1 MEIEINNLSK
11 KYGKKT
17 VLKNV
22 SVTISSG
29 MFGLLGRNVPRYIL
43 KA

>member
-22 SVTISSG
+22 SVTIWSY
-29 MFGLLGRNVPRYIL
+29 VKI
-43 KA
+43 